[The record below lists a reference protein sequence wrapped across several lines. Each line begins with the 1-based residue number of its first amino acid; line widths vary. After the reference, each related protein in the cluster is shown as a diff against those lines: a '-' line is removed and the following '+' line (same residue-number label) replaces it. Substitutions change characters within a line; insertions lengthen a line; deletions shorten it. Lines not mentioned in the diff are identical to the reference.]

1 VRRLASASLLCTIAL
16 LGLAPGTARAETL
29 SVGVARAGTET
40 ASSATERLMAEL
52 QNEGYEPT
60 WLAEDEAAPC
70 GRAEH
75 VATRL
80 PAAFVHLEHEPGAKL
95 DVAVICYVRRQR
107 AFEQTS
113 VSAAA
118 GDDRRL
124 ALAVVEAL
132 NGLKAEPRASSAPP
146 RDGPSGAPRG
156 AQPSRASRGANTAF
170 VGAALAMDARGR
182 LPLAGAGVALSSALS
197 EHLSLQLE
205 TFTSVQDGDRGGFER
220 ELSMGAAWARFGPRL
235 SWRAA
240 ALELGVS
247 LEAGPA
253 LVWASARSKS
263 PERIGT
269 NARAGSAIVSSGLWL
284 ECPIASMLFLRA
296 GAHASR
302 LLPSIDLVLG
312 DGSLLP
318 FGEIL
323 LDVSL
328 GIGLSWGA
336 GD

>member
-1 VRRLASASLLCTIAL
+1 LA
-16 LGLAPGTARAETL
+16 LAPGTARAETL
-29 SVGVARAGTET
+29 SVGVARAGAET

-75 VATRL
+75 VAAQL
-80 PAAFVHLEHEPGAKL
+80 PAAFVHLEHEAGAKL

-113 VSAAA
+113 VSATA

-132 NGLKAEPRASSAPP
+132 NGLKAEPRASPAPVP
-146 RDGPSGAPRG
+146 RDAQPSGAPNG
-156 AQPSRASRGANTAF
+156 AQPGRAPSGANTAF
-170 VGAALAMDARGR
+170 VGAALAMDATGR
-182 LPLAGAGVALSSALS
+182 LPLAGAGLALSSALS
-197 EHLSLQLE
+197 ERLSLQLE
-205 TFTSVQDGDRGGFER
+205 TFTSVHDGDRGGFER
-220 ELSMGAAWARFGPRL
+220 ELSMGAAWVRFGPRL

-240 ALELGVS
+240 PLELGVS

-253 LVWASARSKS
+253 LVWASARSKN

-269 NARAGSAIVSSGLWL
+269 NARAGSALVSSGLWL
-284 ECPIASMLFLRA
+284 QCPIASMLFLRA

-318 FGEIL
+318 FGEVL

-328 GIGLSWGA
+328 GMGLSWGA

>member
-1 VRRLASASLLCTIAL
+1 MRHLASCSLLCTIAL

-29 SVGVARAGTET
+29 SVAVARAGAET

-75 VATRL
+75 VAARL

-95 DVAVICYVRRQR
+95 NVAVICYVRRQR

-113 VSAAA
+113 VSATA

-132 NGLKAEPRASSAPP
+132 NGLKAEPRASSAPTSN
-146 RDGPSGAPRG
+146 D
-156 AQPSRASRGANTAF
+156 AQPSRAPSGANAAF
-170 VGAALAMDARGR
+170 VGAALAMDATGR
-182 LPLAGAGVALSSALS
+182 MPLAGAGLGLSSALG
-197 EHLSLQLE
+197 EDLSLQLE
-205 TFTSVQDGDRGGFER
+205 TFTSVHDGDRGGLER
-220 ELSMGAAWARFGPRL
+220 ELSMGAAWVRFGPRL
-235 SWRAA
+235 SWRAVP
-240 ALELGVS
+240 LKLGVS

-253 LVWASARSKS
+253 LVWASARSKN

-318 FGEIL
+318 FGEVL

-328 GIGLSWGA
+328 GLGLSWGA
-336 GD
+336 GN